1 MRKTVQKVYPI
12 TTLILLFFL
21 FLPLQDGFGRLSV
34 IWWRTEC
41 LLIEGFFFGP
51 WLPIYGTGGILIL
64 VLLKRF
70 FDRPGLLFVMD
81 HDCLR
86 CCGVCDRLVAGDVF
100 SYPLVGL
107 SGFCVSDSGKGLPD
121 RVAGVWLGG
130 LAFVYEIAPRLNKLI
145 MKMNVSIRKLLCA
158 VLITVFVIDLLYSLA
173 NPNTGF
179 GITSGIWKKGLTNR
193 QRAVMIRLV

>member
-21 FLPLQDGFGRLSV
+21 FSFTGWVWEV
-34 IWWRTEC
+34 ICHLVEDRMFINRGV
-41 LLIEGFFFGP
+41 LFGP

-64 VLLKRF
+64 VLLKCF
-70 FDRPGLLFVMD
+70 FDRPGLLFVMIMTV
-81 HDCLR
+81 
-86 CCGVCDRLVAGDVF
+86 CGVVEYVTGWWLETFFHTRWGDYRDFVFQIQGRVCLIGLLVFG
-100 SYPLVGL
+100 
-107 SGFCVSDSGKGLPD
+107 
-121 RVAGVWLGG
+121 LGG
-130 LAFVYEIAPRLNKLI
+130 LVFVYEIAPRLNKLI

-179 GITSGIWKKGLTNR
+179 GITSGI
-193 QRAVMIRLV
+193 

>member
-21 FLPLQDGFGRLSV
+21 FSFTGWVWEV
-34 IWWRTEC
+34 ICHLVEDRMFINRGV
-41 LLIEGFFFGP
+41 LFGP
-51 WLPIYGTGGILIL
+51 WLPIYG
-64 VLLKRF
+64 
-70 FDRPGLLFVMD
+70 PGLLFVMIMTV
-81 HDCLR
+81 
-86 CCGVCDRLVAGDVF
+86 CGVVEYVTGWWLETFFHTRWWDYRDFVFQIQGRVCLIGLLVFG
-100 SYPLVGL
+100 
-107 SGFCVSDSGKGLPD
+107 
-121 RVAGVWLGG
+121 LGG

-179 GITSGIWKKGLTNR
+179 GITSGI
-193 QRAVMIRLV
+193 

>member
-21 FLPLQDGFGRLSV
+21 FSFTGWVWEV
-34 IWWRTEC
+34 ICHLVEDRMFINRGV
-41 LLIEGFFFGP
+41 LFGP

-70 FDRPGLLFVMD
+70 FDRPGLLFVMIMTV
-81 HDCLR
+81 
-86 CCGVCDRLVAGDVF
+86 CGVVEYVTGWWLETFFHTRWWDYRDFVFQIQGRVCLIGLLVFG
-100 SYPLVGL
+100 
-107 SGFCVSDSGKGLPD
+107 
-121 RVAGVWLGG
+121 LGG

-179 GITSGIWKKGLTNR
+179 GITSGI
-193 QRAVMIRLV
+193 